1 MNKLFPFTLLHLT
14 ISFLLVLT
22 ACGTTPQTET
32 AAPTLDLPSATL
44 EPTQE
49 MDTMNAPTPRP
60 TRAVEG
66 GIVYSIPGMELI
78 PPTHTDISYSADNE
92 NFKLDVYAPSGLAP
106 DTRLPAVVFVH
117 GGASAQRNLKEHPQ
131 YVSWG
136 KLMAASGLIAVTFN
150 WEAPEPSGVEQAIAY
165 VHEHA
170 AEFQIDGERLCIF
183 AVSAG
188 VSAGFTVALQEMR
201 PYLRCLVGYYGNP
214 SRALE
219 WITSQDAS
227 QLPPIL
233 LVKAA
238 QDDPT
243 LIAGTDR
250 FASELTS
257 RDVPVTVLL
266 HENGEHAFD
275 IRDNDDRSREI
286 IEQTLEFIKRSL
298 LE

>member
-1 MNKLFPFTLLHLT
+1 MINT
-14 ISFLLVLT
+14 S
-22 ACGTTPQTET
+22 
-32 AAPTLDLPSATL
+32 
-44 EPTQE
+44 
-49 MDTMNAPTPRP
+49 TPRP
-60 TRAVEG
+60 TRAVQG
-66 GIVYSIPGMELI
+66 GIVYSIPGMEAIVPVHADI
-78 PPTHTDISYSADNE
+78 PYSTENE
-92 NFKLDVYAPSGLAP
+92 AFKLDVYAPPGIAP
-106 DTRLPAVVFVH
+106 EMRLPAVLFVH
-117 GGASAQRNLKEHPQ
+117 GSASAQRNLKEHAQ

-136 KLMAASGLIAVTFN
+136 KLIGASGLIAVTFN
-150 WEAPEPSGVEQAIAY
+150 WDYPNSTGIEQAIAY

-170 AEFQIDGERLCIF
+170 AEFQIDSERLCIF

-188 VSAGFTVALQEMR
+188 VSAGFTVALQEMP

-214 SRALE
+214 SPALE
-219 WITSQDAS
+219 WIATQDAS

-257 RDVPVTVLL
+257 RSAQVTVLL

-275 IRDNDDRSREI
+275 IRNNDDRSRAI

>member
-1 MNKLFPFTLLHLT
+1 MM
-14 ISFLLVLT
+14 S
-22 ACGTTPQTET
+22 
-32 AAPTLDLPSATL
+32 SS
-44 EPTQE
+44 
-49 MDTMNAPTPRP
+49 TPRP
-60 TRAVEG
+60 TRAVQG
-66 GIVYSIPGMELI
+66 GIVYSVPGMETVVPVHADI
-78 PPTHTDISYSADNE
+78 PYSTENE
-92 NFKLDVYAPSGLAP
+92 AFQLDVYAPPGLDP
-106 DTRLPAVVFVH
+106 DTRLPAVLFVH
-117 GGASAQRNLKEHPQ
+117 GGASAQRNLKEHAQ

-136 KLMAASGLIAVTFN
+136 KLMGASGLIAITFN
-150 WEAPEPSGVEQAIAY
+150 WNAPDPSGIEQAIAY

-183 AVSAG
+183 SVSAG
-188 VSAGFTVALQEMR
+188 VSAGFTLALQKMP
-201 PYLRCLVGYYGNP
+201 PYVRCLVGYYGNP
-214 SRALE
+214 SPALE
-219 WITSQDAS
+219 WITTQDAS

-257 RDVPVTVLL
+257 RNAQVTVLL